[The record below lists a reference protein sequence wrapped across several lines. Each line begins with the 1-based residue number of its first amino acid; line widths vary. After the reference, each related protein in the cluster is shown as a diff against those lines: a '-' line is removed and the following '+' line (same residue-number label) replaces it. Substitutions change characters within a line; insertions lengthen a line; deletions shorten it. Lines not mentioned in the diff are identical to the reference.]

1 VKRGDIRWADLP
13 PPSGRR
19 PVLIVTRDEAIPV
32 LTSIVVAEITGT
44 VRGIRSEV
52 PVGSEEGLDQESVAN
67 CDSLATVRK
76 TIVDP
81 LAIGSVRPEKM
92 RRLDSALRFAL
103 GIRH

>member
-1 VKRGDIRWADLP
+1 VRRGDVRWASLP

-52 PVGSEEGLDQESVAN
+52 PVGTEEGLGQESVAN

-76 TIVDP
+76 AVLDP
-81 LAIGSVRPEKM
+81 LAIGSLGSEKM
-92 RRLDSALRFAL
+92 RRLDGALRFAL